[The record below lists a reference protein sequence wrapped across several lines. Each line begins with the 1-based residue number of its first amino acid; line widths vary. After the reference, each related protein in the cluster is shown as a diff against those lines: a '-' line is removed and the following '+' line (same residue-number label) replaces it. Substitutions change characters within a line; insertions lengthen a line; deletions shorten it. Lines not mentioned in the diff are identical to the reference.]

1 MKHLAKPKN
10 SMPMAN
16 ALNLAMVALELDICT
31 YYKSFRRGQLYRDTI
46 RMNIK
51 ALRTLRAARM
61 GGEA

>member
-1 MKHLAKPKN
+1 
-10 SMPMAN
+10 MPMAN